1 MKTTFKRLLSCLM
14 AVAMMLSMVPMVGAA
29 EEKAKVDPVE
39 IIQQAPEKMEELLPW
54 LIENGQVKA
63 ATAED
68 YAAYEKYYA
77 ELNAAVATK
86 SEEILD
92 YSSADAVFAQIDA
105 MEAAPEKKSAS
116 QTQLTDAAVELVLA
130 SDSYVEG
137 SLNRNGDSFSW
148 FTEEGIRCIYDPRMR
163 EIEDNMVA
171 PEIPEKDGAYN
182 EPIMEKGGTNSST
195 QVYLIGPYYGY
206 DDSFTNQYKNEASR
220 IATAIGDTDG
230 YTLYS
235 GSAATIDK
243 VATALSNGAVVI
255 FDSHGATDYSSGDD
269 SVSGA
274 NYSYLCL
281 KSTSGLTSED
291 YADGAGYS
299 SSGVAFVN
307 GAAISNHMT
316 KNSPSGILW
325 MAICLSM
332 ATDTLCE
339 PLRNRGV
346 EVAYGYS
353 QSVTF
358 AGDYLFEETFWDNM
372 LDGKT
377 VKDSIAAMKNAWGNW
392 DWSTKI
398 ASYYGYSDGY
408 STISSARAN
417 YAAFPV
423 VVSDE
428 DAHPGQRYYSS
439 NYGACSLQTVKSTYK
454 LTLTGGGSGETPAP
468 DVDTG
473 LYDGSNYER
482 LRYFINNYGGTMD
495 DGTKVWLIT
504 MESGSYTFYFA
515 LQNKSNGIL
524 FDMIQVSSEG
534 TSLDMEINFLYQE
547 NNVNLATY
555 YVLQY
560 WYNGSKADE
569 VKISGDI
576 NRSNLKTTTVWNVTL
591 NSPYIIDSETAS
603 ELFTTSMQLLCAVWD
618 DEIYWQLG
626 FGLYNLGFNSYAGMR
641 SGSISHLESDHNYE
655 NSTDEFYYFCYDG
668 VASKLEV
675 TFDSSTFVENNYDY
689 IYIYDGSGTQVG
701 KYTGSALAGKTITV
715 NDRRFMI
722 RLTSDS
728 SSTKYGFKVTYIKAI
743 TPPPAGG
750 LSGDLNNDG
759 SVNNADVA
767 YLLWYT
773 LFPDDYPISGSADYN
788 GDGSTNNAD
797 VAYLLWHTL
806 FPEDY
811 PL

>member
-1 MKTTFKRLLSCLM
+1 MDNLKNTFKRLLSCLLVLVM
-14 AVAMMLSMVPMVGAA
+14 VLSMVPMVSATEQTLPEIPMDLDSLLSKKGAA
-29 EEKAKVDPVE
+29 
-39 IIQQAPEKMEELLPW
+39 
-54 LIENGQVKA
+54 
-63 ATAED
+63 ATEED
-68 YAAYEKYYA
+68 YAAYEKLCAEKNEPEKKNDQELTAEDYA
-77 ELNAAVATK
+77 KV
-86 SEEILD
+86 
-92 YSSADAVFAQIDA
+92 DALFAQINA
-105 MEAAPEKKSAS
+105 MEDAPEKKGLS
-116 QTQLTDAAVELVLA
+116 QTKLTDAAVEIVLE
-130 SDSYVEG
+130 SKNYVEG
-137 SLNRNGDSFSW
+137 SLDRNGDSFTW
-148 FTEEGIRCIYDPRMR
+148 FTEEGIRCIYDPRMN

-171 PEIPEKDGAYN
+171 PENAELDGAYN
-182 EPIMEKGGTNSST
+182 EPLMEKGGTNSGT

-206 DDSFTNQYKNEASR
+206 DSSFTNQYKNEASR
-220 IATAIGDTDG
+220 IASAIGDTDG

-255 FDSHGATDYSSGDD
+255 FDSHGATDYSNGDD

-281 KSTSGLTSED
+281 KSTSGLTSAD
-291 YADGAGYS
+291 YADGAAYS
-299 SSGVAFVN
+299 TSGVAFVN
-307 GAAISNHMT
+307 GDTISNHMT

-339 PLRNRGV
+339 PLRDRGV

-372 LDGKT
+372 LEGKT
-377 VKDSIAAMKNAWGNW
+377 VASSISAMKSAWGNW

-454 LTLTGGGSGETPAP
+454 LTINDSGSGETPEP
-468 DVDTG
+468 DPDDG
-473 LYDGSNYER
+473 LYSGTNYQR
-482 LRYFINNYGGTMD
+482 LRYYIDTYGGTMT

-504 MESGSYTFYFA
+504 LESGEYDFYFA
-515 LQNKSNGIL
+515 LQNASNGIV
-524 FDMIQVSSEG
+524 FDLIQVSSEA
-534 TSLDMEINFLYQE
+534 TSLDMEMTFLYRE
-547 NNVNLATY
+547 NSNYLTTEY
-555 YVLQY
+555 ILQY
-560 WYNGSKADE
+560 WYQGSKVDQ
-569 VKISGDI
+569 VKVSGDV
-576 NRSNLKTTTVWNVTL
+576 NRTTLSTSTSWNVTL
-591 NSPYIIDSETAS
+591 NNPYIIDSETTS
-603 ELFTTSMQLLCAVWD
+603 ELFTYSMQLLCAFWD
-618 DEIYWQLG
+618 EEIYWQHG
-626 FGLYNLGFNSYAGMR
+626 FGLCNLGFNSYPGMR
-641 SGSISHLESDHNYE
+641 SGSITHLESAHNYD
-655 NSTDEFYYFCYDG
+655 NSTDESYYYCYDG
-668 VASKLEV
+668 NASKLEV
-675 TFDSSTFVENNYDY
+675 TFNSSTFVENNYDY

-701 KYTGSALAGKTITV
+701 KYTGSNLAGKTITV
-715 NDRRFMI
+715 NDRRFAI

-728 SSTKYGFKVTYIKAI
+728 SSTKYGFKVTNVKAI
-743 TPPPAGG
+743 TPPPAG
-750 LSGDLNNDG
+750 STNGDLNNDG
-759 SVNNADVA
+759 GIDNADVA

-773 LFPDDYPISGSADYN
+773 LFPDDYPISGNADFN
-788 GDGSTNNAD
+788 GDGNIDNAD